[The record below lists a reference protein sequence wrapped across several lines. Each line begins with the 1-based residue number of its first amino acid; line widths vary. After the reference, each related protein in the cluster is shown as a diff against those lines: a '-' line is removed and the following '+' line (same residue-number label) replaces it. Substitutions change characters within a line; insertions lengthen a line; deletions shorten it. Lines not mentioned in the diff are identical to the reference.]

1 MKIITGKTEIKGL
14 LNALENEY
22 SGGSYKK
29 FIELVNSNL
38 FIRKIK
44 FPVLEY
50 ASEQFFRFIPLN
62 KQINFLDDV
71 ISFDE
76 IGSYV
81 IAGKTLQLRSDKAF
95 KGSLAKAIEYIIEG
109 NEWYVCDII
118 GERVLGN
125 SLLNE
130 TEKTIPYL
138 IKLTKHENKWIVRS
152 VGVAAH
158 YAVKKGLAK
167 KYCDE
172 VFQLLLANAG
182 TTNFHTKKGI
192 GWGAKTIAKFHPDI
206 ITKYHSSIYDDPQI
220 KQWFKTKIKIGLGYA
235 KLRAD
240 KKGTNA

>member
-1 MKIITGKTEIKGL
+1 MKIITGKAEIKSL

-22 SGGSYKK
+22 SASSYKK
-29 FIELVNSNL
+29 FIDLVNSKL
-38 FIRKIK
+38 LKRKIK

-81 IAGKTLQLRSDKAF
+81 IAGKILQFRSN
-95 KGSLAKAIEYIIEG
+95 KAIKESFTKAVEYIIKG
-109 NEWYVCDII
+109 DKWYVCDII
-118 GERVLGN
+118 GERVMGN
-125 SLLNE
+125 SLLVE
-130 TEKTIPYL
+130 PVKTIPYL
-138 IKLTKHENKWIVRS
+138 TKFTKHENKWIVRS

-167 KYCDE
+167 TYCDK
-172 VFQLLLANAG
+172 VFRLLLANAG
-182 TTNFHTKKGI
+182 TTDFHTKKGI
-192 GWGAKTIAKFHPDI
+192 GWGAKTVAKFHPDI
-206 ITKYHSSIYDDPQI
+206 ITKYHSRIYDNSDV
-220 KQWFKTKIKIGLGYA
+220 KQWFKTKIKIGLGYV

-240 KKGTNA
+240 KK